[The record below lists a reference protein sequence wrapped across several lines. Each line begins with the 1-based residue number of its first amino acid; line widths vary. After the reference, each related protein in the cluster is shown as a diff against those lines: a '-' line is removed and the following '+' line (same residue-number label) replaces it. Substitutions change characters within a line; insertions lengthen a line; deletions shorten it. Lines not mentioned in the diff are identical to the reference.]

1 MEMSFRWYGDSDP
14 ISLDYIR
21 QIPGMKGI
29 VSAIYD
35 VPVGEVWP
43 VEKIQA
49 LVDKITK
56 KGLVLSVIESVPVHE
71 HIKLGLPTRERYIEN
86 YQQTIRNLASCGIQT
101 ICYNF
106 MPVFDWTRSSLEHPL
121 PDGSTCLSYEKAI
134 VEKMDPLQGEL
145 SLPGWDESYQKEDLE
160 ILFEHYR
167 SVDEEQLWE
176 NLAYFIKKIIPVAE
190 EEDVKMAIHP
200 DDPPWSI
207 FGLPRIITNQENL
220 TRFLNIVDSAH
231 NGLCFC
237 TGSLGASPTNDLP
250 EMIRYFGEKQRIHF
264 MHARN
269 IKRTGDQ
276 DFHESA
282 HMSAYGSID
291 MYEIM
296 KALSD
301 VDFKGPIRP
310 DHGRMIWGETGK
322 PGYGLYDRALG
333 AVYLGGLW
341 EAVQKTKALDS
352 KISTYMEA

>member
-1 MEMSFRWYGDSDP
+1 MSFRWYGESDP
-14 ISLDYIR
+14 ISLDYIK

-43 VEKIQA
+43 VEKIQI
-49 LVDKITK
+49 LVDQITS
-56 KGLVLSVIESVPVHE
+56 KGLELSVIESVPVHE

-86 YQQTIRNLASCGIQT
+86 YQQTIRNLATCGIKT

-106 MPVFDWTRSSLEHPL
+106 MPVFDWTRSSLSHPL
-121 PDGSTCLSYEKAI
+121 PDGSTCLSYEKAS

-145 SLPGWDESYQKEDLE
+145 SLPGWDESYQKEELKV
-160 ILFEHYR
+160 LFDHYA

-207 FGLPRIITNQENL
+207 FGLPRIITNKENL

-237 TGSLGASPTNDLP
+237 TGSLGASATNDLP
-250 EMIRYFGEKQRIHF
+250 GMIRYFGKKQRINF

-282 HMSAYGSID
+282 HMSEYGSID

-296 KALSD
+296 NALAD
-301 VDFKGPIRP
+301 VDFAGPIRP

-341 EAVQKTKALDS
+341 EAVQKKNDSLS
-352 KISTYMEA
+352 KIPTHMEA